1 MYRTHELRRVRTGET
16 GLEEWACPTCGR
28 RLLLRWPP
36 RYHKTI
42 VEPGDERACH
52 IGKSDDIADS
62 VADDAADCVR
72 DTASAGV
79 LGTADTP
86 RTDWQRPNQ
95 RRWLRE
101 TGVEALESHTPARLN
116 PSEPV

>member
-28 RLLLRWPP
+28 RLLLQWPP

-52 IGKSDDIADS
+52 IGRSDDITDS
-62 VADDAADCVR
+62 VADDPPAA
-72 DTASAGV
+72 ASADV
-79 LGTADTP
+79 LAATGTP
-86 RTDWQRPNQ
+86 HTDWHQPNNQ

-101 TGVEALESHTPARLN
+101 TGIETLDARRRTRLN

>member
-1 MYRTHELRRVRTGET
+1 MYQTHELRRVRTGET
-16 GLEEWACPTCGR
+16 GMEEWACPTCGR

-52 IGKSDDIADS
+52 IGSSDDITES
-62 VADDAADCVR
+62 VADDAR
-72 DTASAGV
+72 DLAGATAPGA
-79 LGTADTP
+79 ADTP
-86 RTDWQRPNQ
+86 LTGWRPNP

-101 TGVEALESHTPARLN
+101 TAVESLESRGRTRLN
-116 PSEPV
+116 PPEPV

>member
-1 MYRTHELRRVRTGET
+1 MYRTHELRRVQTGET

-28 RLLLRWPP
+28 RLLLQWPP

-52 IGKSDDIADS
+52 IGRSDDIADS
-62 VADDAADCVR
+62 VVGDAAG
-72 DTASAGV
+72 AGV
-79 LGTADTP
+79 LSPADTP
-86 RTDWQRPNQ
+86 QPGWQHSNQ

-101 TGVEALESHTPARLN
+101 TGVETLESHARARLN

>member
-52 IGKSDDIADS
+52 IGRSDDITDS
-62 VADDAADCVR
+62 VAGDAAGAR
-72 DTASAGV
+72 DAAGAGV
-79 LGTADTP
+79 LSTADTS
-86 RTDWQRPNQ
+86 RSDWQRPNQ

-101 TGVEALESHTPARLN
+101 TGVEALESHTRAHLN

>member
-52 IGKSDDIADS
+52 IGRSDDIADS
-62 VADDAADCVR
+62 VAGDPPG
-72 DTASAGV
+72 TATLGA
-79 LGTADTP
+79 LGTAGTP
-86 RTDWQRPNQ
+86 QTDFPQPNQ
-95 RRWLRE
+95 QRWLRE
-101 TGVEALESHTPARLN
+101 TGIEALGARHTHLN

>member
-1 MYRTHELRRVRTGET
+1 MYRTHELRRLRTGDT

-42 VEPGDERACH
+42 VEAGDERAGH
-52 IGKSDDIADS
+52 IGRSDEITDS
-62 VADDAADCVR
+62 VAGDVHDPGGADA
-72 DTASAGV
+72 
-79 LGTADTP
+79 LGTAETP
-86 RTDWQRPNQ
+86 EADWHPNQ

-101 TGVEALESHTPARLN
+101 TGIEAWESPGLNRLN
-116 PSEPV
+116 PTEPV

>member
-28 RLLLRWPP
+28 RLLLQWPP

-52 IGKSDDIADS
+52 IGRSDDITDY
-62 VADDAADCVR
+62 VT
-72 DTASAGV
+72 DTAPDTAGAGA
-79 LGTADTP
+79 LGAAETP
-86 RTDWQRPNQ
+86 ETDLQPNQ

-101 TGVEALESHTPARLN
+101 TGIETWNTPGRNRLN

>member
-36 RYHKTI
+36 CYQKTI

-52 IGKSDDIADS
+52 IGRCDDISDS
-62 VADDAADCVR
+62 VADDAI
-72 DTASAGV
+72 DTAGAGA
-79 LGTADTP
+79 LTTETSEA
-86 RTDWQRPNQ
+86 DWQPNQ
-95 RRWLRE
+95 RWLRE
-101 TGVEALESHTPARLN
+101 TGIEALESPGRHSLN